1 MVMLGTMLC
10 LAAEKVEVTAKGIPG
25 KTLLSVSE
33 SWLDNVLQGQP
44 DLVIMLY
51 GTNDACNSRV
61 LSSPEEYEAKLKT
74 VMRTICGRTKL
85 IVVTIP
91 PCNETCLFKRHNS
104 SAYGTMPPNERIR
117 IFNDIIGRTAKGNNI
132 PIADFYTVAVKYG
145 CEGKQSYLRLPENC
159 GDADGIHLTDEGYAA
174 LAETV
179 YEAIRKAGLQ
189 PKKVL
194 CIGDSITYGIGT
206 KTAGTVTGNT
216 YPAILKR
223 RLDNTE
229 NVEK

>member
-1 MVMLGTMLC
+1 MVTFGTMLC
-10 LAAEKVEVTAKGIPG
+10 LAAENVEVTANGIPG
-25 KTLLSVSE
+25 KTLLSVSY
-33 SWLDNVLQGQP
+33 SWLGTVLQGQP

-74 VMRTICGRTKL
+74 VISTISDRSKL

-91 PCNETCLFKRHNS
+91 PCNETCLFKRHNV
-104 SAYGTMPPNERIR
+104 SAYGTLPPNERIR
-117 IFNDIIGRTAKGNNI
+117 QFNAIIEKTAKESKI
-132 PIADFYTVAVKYG
+132 PFADFYSIVLKHG

-159 GDADGIHLTDEGYAA
+159 GDADGIHLTDDGYAA
-174 LAETV
+174 LAKTISET
-179 YEAIRKAGLQ
+179 IRKAGFQ
-189 PKKVL
+189 PKKIL
-194 CIGDSITYGIGT
+194 CIGDSITYGVGT

-223 RLDNTE
+223 LLNGTKE
-229 NVEK
+229 SE